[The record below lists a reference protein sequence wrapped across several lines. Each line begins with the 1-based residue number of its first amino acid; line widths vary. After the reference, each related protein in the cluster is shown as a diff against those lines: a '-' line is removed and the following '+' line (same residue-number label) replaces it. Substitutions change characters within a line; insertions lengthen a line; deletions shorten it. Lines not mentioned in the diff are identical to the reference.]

1 LAVLVFVALLLP
13 LVTLVLT
20 SISTEQVATAEAIK
34 GAKAEMGA
42 EKATNDA
49 ISLVVQE
56 KTYPNYHTSVAQPN
70 TAIVVLDPQTGY
82 DRDVVP
88 DGSTP
93 GVGADG
99 QLGTGD
105 DYWIGPRFDRSHIG
119 TADAETN
126 PRMYRWDFRF
136 NNMHAPTYLGQS
148 WSFSTRYLPYAR
160 SPFMGGTD
168 NWIWLFNQYAAVEID
183 DDGDGVDD
191 GYPVADPFDGVDGFV
206 YGPGY

>member
-1 LAVLVFVALLLP
+1 MTKRTYGRKASSGYSRLDSPLTAQRCTQRRGVALLAVLVFVALLLP

-20 SISTEQVATAEAIK
+20 SISTEQVATAEAIE

-70 TAIVVLDPQTGY
+70 TAIVVLDPQTGF

-93 GVGADG
+93 GGSSRA
-99 QLGTGD
+99 
-105 DYWIGPRFDRSHIG
+105 
-119 TADAETN
+119 
-126 PRMYRWDFRF
+126 
-136 NNMHAPTYLGQS
+136 
-148 WSFSTRYLPYAR
+148 
-160 SPFMGGTD
+160 
-168 NWIWLFNQYAAVEID
+168 
-183 DDGDGVDD
+183 
-191 GYPVADPFDGVDGFV
+191 
-206 YGPGY
+206 